1 MTTSLIKLLKSKGF
15 VMKRK
20 IDHSKT
26 NYSRENEENL
36 VVFNAMIYEKEL
48 YYKIKNLEFSSVIR
62 TTKKGNSGQ
71 EKRNRRW
78 YQREYRNIWLGDLD
92 LSKDIKKLY
101 DAIRWKKDIIITH
114 KNGDKILELNGLD

>member
-1 MTTSLIKLLKSKGF
+1 MTKSLIKLLKSKGF
-15 VMKRK
+15 AMKRN

-36 VVFNAMIYEKEL
+36 VLFNAMIYEKEL
-48 YYKIKNLEFSSVIR
+48 YYKIKNLEFPSVIC

>member
-1 MTTSLIKLLKSKGF
+1 
-15 VMKRK
+15 MKRK

-26 NYSRENEENL
+26 NYPRENEENL

-71 EKRNRRW
+71 EKRNRRRDNRRFSLSCFPGW
-78 YQREYRNIWLGDLD
+78 GFLPPMLRNDFSEIG
-92 LSKDIKKLY
+92 I
-101 DAIRWKKDIIITH
+101 
-114 KNGDKILELNGLD
+114 